1 MPITCAPMK
10 CFLLTAF
17 AAAPLVDA
25 AATRPA
31 ARRLTG
37 TEWFQPYV
45 ATLLSRT
52 DGLTSGW
59 PSGGGTSAGTG
70 NNNEKFE
77 ENTGEWAR
85 MVWLLGIEADLLKTY
100 GSNGVAV
107 AFDKADTSNDNG
119 VTATEFTDYILAC
132 SAGVVGTPSPPAPP
146 TTCGSV
152 SSEMAE
158 QLGAKII
165 VAMTGVPD
173 PAVMTAGLSG
183 IGSVPAHVTNA
194 KAILDISFTA
204 SQNPEDLFPVERDQ
218 IKRTI
223 RNSLDPF
230 LQMSLDHMTMTVLS
244 GSMVVDVTVFYTD
257 DATANA
263 AAALLQTDWSAA
275 GFQQSL
281 GVTPTSSLTIR
292 VRANI
297 GRGTPINYV
306 NIIIF
311 ACVCGALFFLACV
324 IGSRCASRQYKKEA
338 GMLPSRGGCCST
350 GCCSVYASSG
360 WALTTDCAAIFMLGG
375 GFLLYTAMTSLQA
388 NIVCIIEKF
397 LELSDSSSIFS
408 SIFSLVDPIRPVFN
422 LLNIFVAIP
431 AALSALFM
439 FLQSMCALNAKD
451 TNNCSSCSKLFLL
464 ITYVWIIL
472 SFIVGVIAAALG
484 PVVQLPFAQSIL
496 APITGTCDTLPALRN
511 ATAALTA
518 AGMASNITQ
527 VEAMGNMCVCITSF
541 FDSAVNLFG
550 PGICNIIV
558 AIFAMYASCCQCWTE
573 GCCVRPKTAKATHI
587 TCCGWLFCL
596 CGGCCWGRAPNKVA
610 VAGAPNKGAV
620 AGAPKNTA
628 PAAPMPKKMGKPI
641 VI

>member
-1 MPITCAPMK
+1 MFAQMLAPK
-10 CFLLTAF
+10 
-17 AAAPLVDA
+17 PLD
-25 AATRPA
+25 
-31 ARRLTG
+31 
-37 TEWFQPYV
+37 
-45 ATLLSRT
+45 
-52 DGLTSGW
+52 
-59 PSGGGTSAGTG
+59 
-70 NNNEKFE
+70 
-77 ENTGEWAR
+77 
-85 MVWLLGIEADLLKTY
+85 
-100 GSNGVAV
+100 
-107 AFDKADTSNDNG
+107 
-119 VTATEFTDYILAC
+119 
-132 SAGVVGTPSPPAPP
+132 
-146 TTCGSV
+146 
-152 SSEMAE
+152 
-158 QLGAKII
+158 
-165 VAMTGVPD
+165 
-173 PAVMTAGLSG
+173 
-183 IGSVPAHVTNA
+183 
-194 KAILDISFTA
+194 
-204 SQNPEDLFPVERDQ
+204 
-218 IKRTI
+218 
-223 RNSLDPF
+223 
-230 LQMSLDHMTMTVLS
+230 
-244 GSMVVDVTVFYTD
+244 
-257 DATANA
+257 
-263 AAALLQTDWSAA
+263 
-275 GFQQSL
+275 
-281 GVTPTSSLTIR
+281 
-292 VRANI
+292 
-297 GRGTPINYV
+297 YV

-311 ACVCGALFFLACV
+311 ACVCGAFFCLACV
-324 IGSRCASRQYKKEA
+324 IGSLCASRQYKKDHPMKA

-388 NIVCIIEKF
+388 NIVCIIDKF
-397 LELSDSSSIFS
+397 LELSDSSSFS
-408 SIFSLVDPIRPVFN
+408 SIFSLIDPIRPVFN

-484 PVVQLPFAQSIL
+484 PLVQLDFAQSIL
-496 APITGTCDTLPALRN
+496 LTSTGICETTLPTLEQTLQD
-511 ATAALTA
+511 ATAAMARMPSNTTA
-518 AGMASNITQ
+518 DSSSDLQDMLNAAQDPVEIFSNL
-527 VEAMGNMCVCITSF
+527 CVCITSLF
-541 FDSAVNLFG
+541 GSAVNLFG

>member
-297 GRGTPINYV
+297 GRGTPLNYV

-324 IGSRCASRQYKKEA
+324 IGSRCASRQYKKDHPMKA

-360 WALTTDCAAIFMLGG
+360 WALTTECAAIFMLGG

-388 NIVCIIEKF
+388 NIVCIIEGYLDAENAVSF
-397 LELSDSSSIFS
+397 LLGSSSSSFS
-408 SIFSLVDPIRPVFN
+408 SIFSLIDPIRPVLN

-439 FLQSMCALNAKD
+439 FLQSMCAYHAG
-451 TNNCSSCSKLFLL
+451 TSWCSCCSKLFLL

-484 PVVQLPFAQSIL
+484 PLVQLDFAQSIL
-496 APITGTCDTLPALRN
+496 LTSTGICETTLPTLEQTLQD
-511 ATAALTA
+511 ATAAMARMPSNTTA
-518 AGMASNITQ
+518 DSSSDLQDMLNAAQDPVEIFSNL
-527 VEAMGNMCVCITSF
+527 CVCITSLF
-541 FDSAVNLFG
+541 GSAVNLFG

-558 AIFAMYASCCQCWTE
+558 AIFAMYASFGQCWTE
-573 GCCVRPKTAKATHI
+573 GCCVGPKRAKESSISAD
-587 TCCGWLFCL
+587 
-596 CGGCCWGRAPNKVA
+596 A
-610 VAGAPNKGAV
+610 
-620 AGAPKNTA
+620 
-628 PAAPMPKKMGKPI
+628 KKMGH
-641 VI
+641 VII